1 MRVQRDDSAKYWEMK
16 MSKQDPWQ
24 KRIRQTLD
32 KQQVDDATRLAL
44 QVARNTALDGTNRR
58 PLPGWARA
66 TAFATLLLAVA
77 AVVTLDSLQDDGF
90 PRAEVD
96 DLVVIDSEDEFELY
110 EELEFYLWLDEEENV

>member
-1 MRVQRDDSAKYWEMK
+1 

-44 QVARNTALDGTNRR
+44 QAARSTALDGTNRR

-77 AVVTLDSLQDDGF
+77 AVVTLDSLRDDGF